1 MPIFS
6 DYLYSRTKDI
16 LEILNTIQFNGQKA
30 KILKNFREDFVD
42 KLENIAENPLEYE
55 RKASGEPL
63 DFGIE
68 KALTI
73 FFEKNAVDLNA
84 TAIENITP
92 AAKESSF
99 IGLKVEDESF
109 IKPSGPKKSTKNLF
123 GEIGIIDSVRTSQI
137 EDITLEIKELGK
149 MMDKFKEDKT
159 EKESNKELEQDDESR
174 SDDDE
179 PIQ

>member
-1 MPIFS
+1 MGS
-6 DYLYSRTKDI
+6 DSRKEKRVLVELDRAI
-16 LEILNTIQFNGQKA
+16 
-30 KILKNFREDFVD
+30 RDF
-42 KLENIAENPLEYE
+42 Y
-55 RKASGEPL
+55 
-63 DFGIE
+63 
-68 KALTI
+68 T
-73 FFEKNAVDLNA
+73 
-84 TAIENITP
+84 
-92 AAKESSF
+92 
-99 IGLKVEDESF
+99 
-109 IKPSGPKKSTKNLF
+109 